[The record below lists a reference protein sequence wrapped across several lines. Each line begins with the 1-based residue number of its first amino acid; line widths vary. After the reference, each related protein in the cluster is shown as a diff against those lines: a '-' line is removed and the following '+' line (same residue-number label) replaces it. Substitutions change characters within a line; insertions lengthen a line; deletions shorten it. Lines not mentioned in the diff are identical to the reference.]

1 MPSGAV
7 QRGVGGAFVF
17 VVAPDGTAA
26 ARPVEVVQNEDGTA
40 VVAQGLDGAER
51 VVLSGQSR
59 LADGVRVTAAPA
71 S

>member
-1 MPSGAV
+1 MSVDRDEVRP
-7 QRGVGGAFVF
+7 
-17 VVAPDGTAA
+17 AA
-26 ARPVEVVQNEDGTA
+26 DGTA